1 MSRIVT
7 TKRLAE
13 RIVAC
18 DVEDPEIA
26 AQAEAGQIVLTRS
39 GPDAPWVPK
48 AVVDVDRE
56 RGTMTLLFTNAPG
69 DPNLSAAGG
78 ECDVKGP
85 FGRRKGAGKARK
97 VLYVA
102 ERDGVGAVLPR
113 LRESR
118 AAGLYTLVIAGFR
131 SQSDIFW
138 ADRLNEL
145 SDELYVVTEDGSYG
159 IRGPIRHT
167 LRAVCEQTG
176 DIDRAHAAGS
186 LRLLKTTADVTR
198 NFNIPATVS
207 LAAVFDDAVPPATAD
222 AASQNPPGADEA
234 FDWAQAI
241 DLDAHTADFDA
252 LARRLGI
259 LVTR

>member
-1 MSRIVT
+1 MPRIVSST
-7 TKRLAE
+7 PLNDRLTAVE
-13 RIVAC
+13 VEAPEIVASA
-18 DVEDPEIA
+18 EPAQIA
-26 AQAEAGQIVLTRS
+26 LTRFTPKS
-39 GPDAPWVPK
+39 AWVPK
-48 AVVDVDRE
+48 PIVDVNRDQ
-56 RGTMTLLFTNAPG
+56 GTMTLFFSNAA
-69 DPNLSAAGG
+69 DVSAPDR
-78 ECDVKGP
+78 EPEIRGP
-85 FGRRKGAGKARK
+85 FGARK
-97 VLYVA
+97 AWNNGSKALFVF
-102 ERDGVGAVLPR
+102 ERDGLGAVLAP
-113 LRESR
+113 LRASK

-176 DIDRAHAAGS
+176 DIDRTHAAGS
-186 LRLLKTTADVTR
+186 LKLLKTTADVTR

-207 LAAVFDDAVPPATAD
+207 LAAVFDDAAPPAPAD
-222 AASQNPPGADEA
+222 AALQTRPGADEA
-234 FDWAQAI
+234 FDWAHAN
-241 DLDAHTADFDA
+241 DLDAHTTDFDA